1 MDKNY
6 TIKQI
11 GSRYYVYIN
20 LGNGYN
26 FPLHGSYE
34 TIAAAETAYNQWQA
48 EEDKRR
54 NWYEAYTS
62 TGARD

>member
-1 MDKNY
+1 MGKNY

-11 GSRYYVYIN
+11 GDSYRIIIN
-20 LGNGYN
+20 LSNGMT
-26 FPLHGSYE
+26 FLLHGSYE
-34 TIAAAETAYNQWQA
+34 TIADAETAYNQWQT

-54 NWYEAYTS
+54 NWHEAYTS